1 MIFKPRGTRLA
12 RILAATALM
21 LSVANVSAGVSISAA
36 APDFTAKTSQG
47 STLRLKEQQGRVVLV
62 NFWASWCGP
71 CRQEMPHL
79 NRLYERYGPAGFVL
93 VGVNIDDD
101 PKVALDAAALF
112 NIKFPVVLDTDK
124 KVSNLYN
131 MSGMPATLVI
141 DKSGRVR
148 FIHIG
153 YKPGVGVEE
162 SYERHIRDLL
172 KE

>member
-1 MIFKPRGTRLA
+1 MIVKPHIAIFA
-12 RILAATALM
+12 RFLAATALI
-21 LSVANVSAGVSISAA
+21 VGVGNVSAGVTISAP

-79 NRLYERYGPAGFVL
+79 NRLYDRYRPAGL
-93 VGVNIDDD
+93 VMIGVNIDDD
-101 PKVALDAAALF
+101 PKTALDAASLYG
-112 NIKFPVVLDTDK
+112 IKFPVVLDTDK

-131 MSGMPATLVI
+131 MSGMPATIVI

-148 FIHIG
+148 FFHIG